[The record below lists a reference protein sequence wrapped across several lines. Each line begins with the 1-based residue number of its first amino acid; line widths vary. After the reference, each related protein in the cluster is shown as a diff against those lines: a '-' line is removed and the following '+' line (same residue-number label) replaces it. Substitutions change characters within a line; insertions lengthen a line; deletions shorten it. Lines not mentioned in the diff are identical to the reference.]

1 MQKFKLRAGHI
12 RTLLHNQNFKCYV
25 SGMELTY
32 DNIEIE
38 HIIPLTMGGEH
49 SFENLC
55 LVDRSLKELKRFK
68 TKEEIIELC
77 KIILANELQ
86 LSNN

>member
-1 MQKFKLRAGHI
+1 MEKFKLRAGHI
-12 RTLLHNQNFKCYV
+12 RTLLQEQKFRCYI
-25 SGMELTY
+25 SGLELTY

-38 HIIPLTMGGEH
+38 HIIPLTMGGNH
-49 SFENLC
+49 CLENLC

-77 KIILANELQ
+77 KVILANELQ
-86 LSNN
+86 LSYH